1 MREQGVETLYIKPGS
16 PWENAYIES
25 FHDKLRDECL
35 NRELFGSL
43 LEAQMII
50 EQWRDEYN
58 ELRPHSSLGYQTP
71 REFALSTYTELRSG
85 FALPAFSMIQPKT
98 IAFICPTS
106 GVKPMLDWSEAHL
119 AAATGDF
126 EILRLVAPAVIR
138 RDGEMVG
145 WVTDQAELAVDAGR
159 PSFAIE
165 LLEVVLTEE
174 KFYHRACKIL
184 QELTLVVEPEVTEP
198 EVTDQPTDPLILR
211 SR

>member
-1 MREQGVETLYIKPGS
+1 
-16 PWENAYIES
+16 
-25 FHDKLRDECL
+25 
-35 NRELFGSL
+35 
-43 LEAQMII
+43 
-50 EQWRDEYN
+50 
-58 ELRPHSSLGYQTP
+58 
-71 REFALSTYTELRSG
+71 
-85 FALPAFSMIQPKT
+85 
-98 IAFICPTS
+98 
-106 GVKPMLDWSEAHL
+106 MLDWSEAHL

-198 EVTDQPTDPLILR
+198 EVTDQLRIL
-211 SR
+211 